1 MGWVRGLAIGALGFG
16 SAVASAQQTGAPPSD
31 GLVIEEIVV
40 TARKHEE
47 NLQTV
52 PVAITAFTAA
62 DIEAAG
68 IRDLR
73 DIATLDRKSVV

>member
-1 MGWVRGLAIGALGFG
+1 MKIGKAVAACALALGG
-16 SAVASAQQTGAPPSD
+16 TAALAQQNTSE
-31 GLVIEEIVV
+31 LVVEEIIV
-40 TARKHEE
+40 TARKTSES
-47 NLQTV
+47 LQTV

-73 DIATLDRKSVV
+73 DIAMHTLYGDRKSVV